1 MKLSEINFNSK
12 YRKIIINDKLLTCGY
27 SRVFDSDYSG
37 DQVTDPR
44 PKAVSLGRWKS
55 PKGNQLMAGINL
67 NYLSDEQ
74 ITRLQQNLQPIL
86 RDRNLKRR
94 VRKLRALMPDI
105 FNGAYRTYKRGEM
118 HEIDPSTLKFVSV
131 QKDPS
136 KIDTDVATDVPRPQS
151 APNASIDADDVEM
164 PQLDSDLSPEMQA
177 KRKVDIEKPSIKEP
191 RKPIQPTRLSDEPES
206 EEQEEREPEDEI

>member
-1 MKLSEINFNSK
+1 MRLSEINKSTAHRNLVIK
-12 YRKIIINDKLLTCGY
+12 EGY
-27 SRVFDSDYSG
+27 GRTYDFDYSG

-44 PKAVSLGRWKS
+44 PNVLSLGRWKS
-55 PKGNQLMAGINL
+55 PKNNNLMAGINL

-74 ITRLQQNLQPIL
+74 ISRLQQNLQPIL
-86 RDRNLKRR
+86 RDRNLQRR
-94 VRKLRALMPDI
+94 ARKLRALMPDI
-105 FNGAYRTYKRGEM
+105 FSSAYRTYNRDA
-118 HEIDPSTLKFVSV
+118 INAVDPGTLKFRSV
-131 QKDPS
+131 QKDPA
-136 KIDTDVATDVPRPQS
+136 KAGTDVDTDVPRPQS
-151 APNASIDADDVEM
+151 APNTSISPDDVEL